1 MLARLALVMILV
13 PGLARSTAAQQATL
27 LQPGDTIKLFA
38 PTLTANRY
46 TALTGVVSRIGP
58 TDLFITTRAGA
69 ESPIPLSSILE
80 LRKASGFHRE
90 TSNGIAAGLLAG
102 YAIAHIVGSGSDAGD
117 QNQAYIGALVGGA
130 VGGIVGSRIKTTRWH
145 TLPLSTVRP
154 DPLPGTVVRIVS
166 LRFSTGAPV
175 RGTIRS
181 WSADSVGFQREG
193 DTAVLVLPASEVSSV
208 EWPMSRGRQTKKGAG
223 IGLGIGLVVGAIVAA
238 ATVEDCSVN
247 AFICI
252 PPEAQALFIGTGGG
266 SVGGLI
272 GAAIGYSAHSTKW
285 EHGTPGPPRIAVA
298 PLISPHGW
306 GLAVSLSF

>member
-1 MLARLALVMILV
+1 MPARLALALVLIL
-13 PGLARSTAAQQATL
+13 GLARSTAAQQATL

-38 PTLTANRY
+38 PTLTAGRY
-46 TALTGVVSRIGP
+46 TPLTGVVSRIGP
-58 TDLFITTRAGA
+58 TDLFIVGA
-69 ESPIPLSSILE
+69 EAERAIPLAAIVE
-80 LRKASGFHRE
+80 LRKTWGYHRE
-90 TSNGIAAGLLAG
+90 TWRGVGAGLLAG
-102 YAIAHIVGSGSDAGD
+102 SVIGHIGGTGSDAGD
-117 QNQAYIGALVGGA
+117 ENLAKIATLVGAA

-166 LRFSTGAPV
+166 LRFSTAAPV

>member
-1 MLARLALVMILV
+1 MPARLALALVLIL
-13 PGLARSTAAQQATL
+13 GLARSTAAQQP
-27 LQPGDTIKLFA
+27 LQPGDTVKLLA

-46 TALTGVVSRIGP
+46 TPLTGVVSRIGP
-58 TDLFITTRAGA
+58 TDLFIVGA
-69 ESPIPLSSILE
+69 EAERAIPLAAIVE
-80 LRKASGFHRE
+80 LRKTWGYHRE
-90 TSNGIAAGLLAG
+90 TWRGVGAGLLAG
-102 YAIAHIVGSGSDAGD
+102 SVIGHIGGTGSDAGD
-117 QNQAYIGALVGGA
+117 ENLAKIATLVGAA

-166 LRFSTGAPV
+166 LRFSTAAPV

-208 EWPMSRGRQTKKGAG
+208 EWPVSRRRQTMTGSL
-223 IGLGIGLVVGAIVAA
+223 IGLGIGAVVGAIAA
-238 ATVEDCSVN
+238 GVSAESCTSWC
-247 AFICI
+247 FFT
-252 PPEAQALFIGTGGG
+252 PEESALIGGTGGG
-266 SVGGLI
+266 VL
-272 GAAIGYSAHSTKW
+272 GAAIGAVAGSLTHRTTW
-285 EHGTPGPPRIAVA
+285 ERGQPGPPRIAVA